1 MAVVVGR
8 GGREEG
14 TTWFK
19 KGKMDRDLVF
29 NLLYTIPI
37 HKNTYTSRKRSSI
50 ISRANV
56 TEIRL

>member
-1 MAVVVGR
+1 MGGEGRGGVAVVVVGR

-29 NLLYTIPI
+29 NLLYTILF
-37 HKNTYTSRKRSSI
+37 HKNTYTKVG
-50 ISRANV
+50 NDH
-56 TEIRL
+56 L